1 MNPARSALAGALA
14 LLLSGGL
21 AVAQPRPQAPDPDW
35 PCTQRRVPSIA
46 IGTVWSGPDPAA
58 VGPWG
63 SDFEAAALAQR
74 LASRR
79 TPLDEIDPLLD
90 AFVQKAG
97 PEKAVRLTRVFV
109 GAHEVINT
117 ERDRVMAGIARY
129 AQGQRRV
136 AERVRAEADQISAA
150 KDSPDAT
157 TTPEIAEVE
166 RQFTWD
172 RRIFEDRAQALA
184 YVCEAPIILEQR
196 LFEIAQRI
204 QAKL

>member
-1 MNPARSALAGALA
+1 MSLARSALAGALA
-14 LLLSGGL
+14 FLLSG
-21 AVAQPRPQAPDPDW
+21 AVAFAQPRPQAADPDW
-35 PCTQRRVPSIA
+35 PCAQRRVPSIA
-46 IGTVWSGPDPAA
+46 IGTVWSGPDPAE

-79 TPLDEIDPLLD
+79 TPLDEVGPLLD
-90 AFVQKAG
+90 AFAKNAG
-97 PEKAVRLTRVFV
+97 PEKAARLTRVFAGV
-109 GAHEVINT
+109 HELINT
-117 ERDRVMAGIARY
+117 ERDRVMAGISRY

-136 AERVRAEADQISAA
+136 AERVRAEADRISAA
-150 KDSPDAT
+150 KDSPDAP

-172 RRIFEDRAQALA
+172 RRIFEDRSQALA
-184 YVCEAPIILEQR
+184 YVCEAPVMLEQR